1 MPYIDIEGA
10 VPQGLDAYTNYQVYN
25 TLDSAVTAQ
34 LLPVMKE
41 ELNDNTAT
49 TYKREMNVLALC
61 LEMSSK
67 GFPVDQMCL
76 AELLWSLEKDA
87 ARSLSILHRLCDAV
101 GFRAINPR
109 SPKDVPDLF
118 YGHMRVPE
126 IWEHDRKTGTKKLAA
141 DIKALEK
148 IKTNYPTCAPF
159 VNAISAYR
167 EASKMASVFRRGL
180 EPGTGNLRCNYSPS
194 GTETG
199 RLSSQQ
205 NPYGR
210 GTNGQNLTDR
220 VRQVVTAPE
229 GFAIL
234 NFDLKTAE
242 SVAVGYISGDRA
254 YIDACEGGDLHTS
267 VCKLVWPELAWTG
280 NRKADKAIAES
291 PFYRH
296 FSFRDQAKR
305 GGHGS
310 NYYGTARTL
319 AAILNVPVA
328 VVQNFQDLYFGAFPG
343 IPEWHIE
350 TIRRIMQ
357 DGYIVTAMKRERRFW
372 GRADDPATHRE
383 AIAFE
388 PQSLVGDIMN
398 EGLINV
404 QSWIKRQLPEA
415 KAMLGRGRKL
425 LPFNPKVPDLRAQVH
440 DAGVFVVPIDG
451 IADIT
456 REITE
461 LLKVPVNF
469 PGVGTMLIENDVMVG
484 KRWCKQPKPNS
495 KNWNDGKRR
504 EGLADYVPGDQL
516 HWL

>member
-1 MPYIDIEGA
+1 MPYIDVQGEI
-10 VPQGLDAYTNYQVYN
+10 PTGLDAYTNYQVYN

-34 LLPVMKE
+34 LLPVMRG
-41 ELNDNTAT
+41 ELNSNTAVV
-49 TYKREMNVLALC
+49 YRRELNVLALC

-67 GFPVDQMCL
+67 GFPVDQFCL
-76 AELLWSLEKDA
+76 ADLLFQLEKDSKRA
-87 ARSLSILHRLCDAV
+87 LHILHRLCEAS

-118 YGHMRVPE
+118 YVHLRVPE
-126 IWEHDRKTGTKKLAA
+126 IWEHDRKTGTRKLSA

-148 IKTNYPTCAPF
+148 IRTNYPSCAPF
-159 VNAISAYR
+159 VNAIISYR
-167 EASKMASVFRRGL
+167 ESSKMASVFARGL
-180 EPGTGNLRCNYSPS
+180 EPKTGNLRCNYSPS

-220 VRQVVTAPE
+220 IRQVIAAPK

-242 SVAVGYISGDRA
+242 SVAVGYISGDRN
-254 YIDACEGGDLHTS
+254 YIDACEGGDLHTA
-267 VCKLVWPELAWTG
+267 VCKLVWPQLSWTG
-280 NRKADKAIAES
+280 DRKADKVVAES

-296 FSFRDQAKR
+296 FSHRDQAKR
-305 GGHGS
+305 GGHGT

-319 AAILNVPVA
+319 AGILNVPLA
-328 VVQNFQDLYFGAFPG
+328 VVQNFQDLYLGAFPG
-343 IPEWHIE
+343 IGEWHIE

-357 DGYIVTAMKRERRFW
+357 EGTIVTQLKRERRFW
-372 GRADDPATHRE
+372 GRADDAATHRE

-404 QSWIKRQLPEA
+404 QMWIKSQLPEA
-415 KAMLGRGRKL
+415 KMAIGRGRQL
-425 LPFNPKVPDLRAQVH
+425 LPFNPRVPDLRAQVH
-440 DAGVFVVPIDG
+440 DAGVFIVPIDG
-451 IADIT
+451 LA
-456 REITE
+456 EISVKLGK
-461 LLKVPVNF
+461 LLEYPVDF
-469 PGVGTMLIENDVMVG
+469 GSKGVMLIKNDVMVG
-484 KRWCKQPKPNS
+484 KRWCKQPKKPLGH
-495 KNWNDGKRR
+495 WRD
-504 EGLADYVPGDQL
+504 EGLADYTPGQEL
-516 HWL
+516 HWSDK